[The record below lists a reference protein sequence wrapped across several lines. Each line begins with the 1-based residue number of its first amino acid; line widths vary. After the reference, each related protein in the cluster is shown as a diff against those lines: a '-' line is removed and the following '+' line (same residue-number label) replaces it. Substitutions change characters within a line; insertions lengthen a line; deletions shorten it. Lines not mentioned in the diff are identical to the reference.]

1 MLNNFAF
8 AKGGRYN
15 SVARKLYF
23 IEVRR
28 VQYTLSWTQIML
40 DIHQAADR
48 GQVKQKPTPP
58 NKIKTQTNPSRPA
71 GRWCD
76 RAGSRLCA
84 VCCVLLPVSHSISSI
99 SISII
104 PWISILDPGFSI
116 SRIGFDLDFGFYFR
130 FYFGFSISL
139 LNNR

>member
-58 NKIKTQTNPSRPA
+58 NKIKTQTNPSSRPA

-84 VCCVLLPVSHSISSI
+84 VCCCLSVIPFLRFRFRLFLGFRFWIRDFQFPGLDSI
-99 SISII
+99 
-104 PWISILDPGFSI
+104 WISDFILDFPSV
-116 SRIGFDLDFGFYFR
+116 Y
-130 FYFGFSISL
+130 
-139 LNNR
+139 